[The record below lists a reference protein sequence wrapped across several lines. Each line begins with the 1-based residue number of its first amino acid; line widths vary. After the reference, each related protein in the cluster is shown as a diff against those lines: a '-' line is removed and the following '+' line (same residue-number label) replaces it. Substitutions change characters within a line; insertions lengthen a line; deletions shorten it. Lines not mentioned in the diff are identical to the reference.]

1 MCGSCCVTGV
11 LSSGV
16 CSSIS
21 VVHSVSRVSVVI
33 NVTSLVEMKS
43 SAYFMEV
50 VGVAGSFVPFDS
62 VFSEMKSTGF
72 DGFSSYM
79 VAVVVTGVLSPVVDK
94 LISVVHSVSRVSL
107 LVMSPVWLK

>member
-1 MCGSCCVTGV
+1 
-11 LSSGV
+11 
-16 CSSIS
+16 
-21 VVHSVSRVSVVI
+21 
-33 NVTSLVEMKS
+33 
-43 SAYFMEV
+43 MEV

-94 LISVVHSVSRVSL
+94 LISVVHSVSRVSF
-107 LVMSPVWLK
+107 VSNVTSG